1 MASIRWT
8 VLCVAV
14 VGLSGV
20 SVVRGG
26 PLAATA
32 PAATRPAMTAADL
45 EAITTRLTLRPS
57 AAGRGVVKYT
67 LLPDLADQVPGNA
80 ATLYLMARE
89 FWPDPQK
96 TSELLYPENHRFD
109 YQETPV
115 DQFPRK
121 YGEALLAGYAT
132 TLKYVDAA
140 ARRRE
145 ANWDT
150 GWGDPALR
158 AATGGPTRYLNE
170 LRHAANLVAFRTS
183 FRISQ
188 GDWDAAADSL
198 RSGFALARHS
208 EASLVPALVA
218 SGFVQI
224 SVYRGVEQWV
234 GRGESPNLYWAL
246 TELPDPFI
254 DLGAVAQ
261 TEAAES
267 RQARPQLARAMR
279 GELPA
284 GQWPGVI
291 REMVETLRARRG
303 PQKADAATVEADVK
317 KLVDSAQARARKV
330 LAEEGMTDEQVRGM
344 SAEQVVGAYL
354 CREYAAARA
363 EAWKGWALP
372 YWQAERQMASA
383 WKAMAPD
390 RPPLAENPLVQAE
403 LVQFW
408 DGRPDYATS
417 QVLLARFSL
426 ARADRYVSLMRTI
439 EAIRDYA
446 ARHEGR
452 LPERLEQITE
462 LPLPIDPVTGRPFA
476 YEVNGETAILEALA
490 PAWRGFRSGLRYE
503 LRMAK

>member
-1 MASIRWT
+1 MTSIRWT
-8 VLCVAV
+8 ALCVA
-14 VGLSGV
+14 GLALIGV
-20 SVVRGG
+20 SAARGE
-26 PLAATA
+26 PSAAA
-32 PAATRPAMTAADL
+32 PATRAAMTAADL

-57 AAGRGVVKYT
+57 AAARGVVKFK

-96 TSELLYPENHRFD
+96 TSELLYPEDHRFD
-109 YQETPV
+109 YQETPI

-150 GWGDPALR
+150 GWGDPTFRADAQAL
-158 AATGGPTRYLNE
+158 TRYLND

-183 FRISQ
+183 LRISQ
-188 GDWDAAADSL
+188 GDWDGAADSL

-208 EASLVPALVA
+208 EPSLVPALVA

-224 SVYRGVEQWV
+224 SVYRGVEPWV
-234 GRGESPNLYWAL
+234 ARGESPNLYWAL
-246 TELPDPFI
+246 TDLPEPFI
-254 DLGAVAQ
+254 DLRAVAQ
-261 TEAAES
+261 AATIES
-267 RQARPQLARAMR
+267 RHWRPQVARAMR

-284 GQWPGVI
+284 EQWPEVI
-291 REMVETLRARRG
+291 REMVETLSERQG
-303 PQKADAATVEADVK
+303 PRKPDAATVEADVK
-317 KLVDSAQARARKV
+317 KLLASTQARARKA
-330 LAEEGMTDEQVRGM
+330 LAAEGMTDEQVREM
-344 SAEQVVGAYL
+344 PAEQAVGSYL
-354 CREYAAARA
+354 CREYTAATA

-372 YWQAERQMASA
+372 YWQAERQMLSA
-383 WKAMAPD
+383 WKALAPD
-390 RPPLAENPLVQAE
+390 QPPLAGNPLVQAE
-403 LVQFW
+403 LVQYS
-408 DGRPDYATS
+408 DGRADYRVP
-417 QVLLARFSL
+417 QVLAARFQL

-446 ARHEGR
+446 ARHKGR
-452 LPERLEQITE
+452 LPERLDQITD
-462 LPLPIDPVTGRPFA
+462 LPLPLDPVTGRPFA
-476 YEVNGETAILEALA
+476 YAVNGETAVLDAPA
-490 PAWRGFRSGLRYE
+490 PAWRGFRSGVRYE